1 MSQSA
6 PPAEEP
12 SMLTLEERLAVVNLY
27 EELGSYRAVAAV
39 VGCDHKT
46 VKAVIER
53 GRRIAH
59 PAHWRRR
66 LKLTDPFLEMVEQK
80 VENSRG
86 RIRSRPLLRLLRA
99 AGYEGSLRTLQRALV
114 PIPVIPNTQ
123 SGRIRTGNPIENGQG
138 RSGAT
143 PRRIRLSGA
152 V

>member
-53 GRRIAH
+53 GSTSCRSAALA
-59 PAHWRRR
+59 PAFEADRSLPGDGGAKGREQPGSDPQPAPAPAPEGGR
-66 LKLTDPFLEMVEQK
+66 L
-80 VENSRG
+80 
-86 RIRSRPLLRLLRA
+86 
-99 AGYEGSLRTLQRALV
+99 
-114 PIPVIPNTQ
+114 
-123 SGRIRTGNPIENGQG
+123 
-138 RSGAT
+138 
-143 PRRIRLSGA
+143 
-152 V
+152 